1 MINVNQITSRLAAM
15 PDQALQQYAALHKN
29 DPYTMSL
36 ALAESNRR
44 KQIRQGQ
51 QMQAPQQP
59 KVVDQEIAQMA
70 AMPEET
76 GIGILPAPNM
86 QRMAEGGIVAFDG
99 GGEVPGYF
107 DGVYTG
113 AGDIPDWVKRL
124 PPESGV
130 RMYYEK
136 KARGEPLLTKPLWD
150 TFEDY
155 LKSPSAPAAAPA
167 PSSPA
172 SPASTFGDMYKNP
185 AVLNVPTAAAA
196 SSTPVSPAVPARPL
210 AAAKPPGAPKVPAQG
225 IATLPTDAATLKR
238 DYEALQ
244 GEPPTTTPYD
254 EKIKAISDAS
264 VAAQQEGLANLQS
277 DIEKAGTAFTEREEK
292 LKKRGEK
299 LDAQEDK
306 LPYMALIEAGLN
318 IMAGTSPNAM
328 TNIGAGATIG
338 LKSYTAG
345 IDKLTE
351 ARDKLDDAYGR
362 IEEFRRNESMMNNKE
377 IRAAKK
383 DIKAA
388 EIEGQKLGLSALQDY
403 WKLKRDDASKVWT
416 AMESNRRT
424 VFEQQQENART
435 AQREAGA
442 TARANAALPQTLYT
456 QLGAAAPDSALM
468 RGYDLAKKEGERAR
482 MYDLYTK
489 QASDMMK
496 GPEFVAKYPTFKAYL
511 QEFESSIDQN
521 APGGF
526 LNKLPPN
533 ASVLPPKK

>member
-1 MINVNQITSRLAAM
+1 
-15 PDQALQQYAALHKN
+15 
-29 DPYTMSL
+29 
-36 ALAESNRR
+36 
-44 KQIRQGQ
+44 
-51 QMQAPQQP
+51 
-59 KVVDQEIAQMA
+59 
-70 AMPEET
+70 
-76 GIGILPAPNM
+76 
-86 QRMAEGGIVAFDG
+86 
-99 GGEVPGYF
+99 
-107 DGVYTG
+107 
-113 AGDIPDWVKRL
+113 
-124 PPESGV
+124 
-130 RMYYEK
+130 
-136 KARGEPLLTKPLWD
+136 
-150 TFEDY
+150 
-155 LKSPSAPAAAPA
+155 
-167 PSSPA
+167 
-172 SPASTFGDMYKNP
+172 MYKNP

-196 SSTPVSPAVPARPL
+196 SSTPVLPAVPARPL

-264 VAAQQEGLANLQS
+264 VAAQQEGLENLQS
-277 DIEKAGTAFTEREEK
+277 DIEKAGVAFTEREER

-299 LDAQEDK
+299 LDAQEDR
-306 LPYMALIEAGLN
+306 LPYMALMEAGLN

-338 LKSYTAG
+338 LKSYAAG

-416 AMESNRRT
+416 AMENNRRT
-424 VFEQQQENART
+424 VFEQQQQNARLEKS
-435 AQREAGA
+435 EAGA
-442 TARANAALPQTLYT
+442 TARANAALPQTLYA
-456 QLGAAAPDSALM
+456 QLGAAAPDSPLM
-468 RGYDLAKKEGERAR
+468 KGYNLAKKEGERAR

-511 QEFESSIDQN
+511 QEFESSIDQD